1 MADRWYYAHDEH
13 KMGPF
18 SGQQLKDLADSGQI
32 LTTDTV
38 WKEGAATG
46 VLARKVKG
54 LFPPAAAGALA
65 GSTETPRTKA
75 SSSQPS
81 AGTPS
86 AVELPPAVESA
97 PSGPSPDARPDAIA
111 LPTGTPPEPSSPA
124 GATDHG
130 SQAVAM
136 FPETIE
142 LESEEKAPAARSQP
156 SPPQTTIKKGRA
168 VGAQGAVIVGQDG
181 INVRFRKKC
190 TVCGHEDHS
199 SNTMAIRHG
208 TMRTN
213 FFCSKCRKNRVV
225 TIQGSLG

>member
-1 MADRWYYAHDEH
+1 MADRWYYAHEEH
-13 KMGPF
+13 KTGPF
-18 SGQQLKDLADSGQI
+18 SGQQLKDLAASGQI

-38 WKEGAATG
+38 WKEGVETG

-54 LFPPAAAGALA
+54 LFPPAPAGA
-65 GSTETPRTKA
+65 PRTEA
-75 SSSQPS
+75 SSSQTP

-86 AVELPPAVESA
+86 AVDLPPAVESA
-97 PSGPSPDARPDAIA
+97 PSGPSPNAQLDAVA
-111 LPTGTPPEPSSPA
+111 LPTGTPPEPSASA
-124 GATDHG
+124 GATARG

-142 LESEEKAPAARSQP
+142 LVSQEKAPAARSQP
-156 SPPQTTIKKGRA
+156 SPPQTTVKKGRA

-181 INVRFRKKC
+181 IYVRFRKKC

-199 SNTMAIRHG
+199 SNTMPIRHG

-225 TIQGSLG
+225 TIQGSLS